1 MPTDIQKKH
10 QENLRDNREKL
21 LVRKARTRRLIEHGA
36 IAESF
41 LPESEEM
48 SPEMFKEKLQA
59 LFSPIGRRIQSGP
72 ERSDTTEIC
81 GKELRTSCEVTLLP
95 ALTSCLSREGYS
107 PKDLARLLELVKSYP
122 EKVPEGGSIR
132 VLSKID
138 NSRMIIIKRM
148 MNILKSRKWSQ

>member
-41 LPESEEM
+41 IPESEEM
-48 SPEMFKEKLQA
+48 SPEMFKEKLRA
-59 LFSPIGRRIQSGP
+59 LISPTGRRIRSGP
-72 ERSDTTEIC
+72 ERSDNTNTMC
-81 GKELRTSCEVTLLP
+81 GKELRTSLEVSLSS

-107 PKDLARLLELVKSYP
+107 PKDLERLLELIKSHP
-122 EKVPEGGSIR
+122 EKVPDGGTIR
-132 VLSKID
+132 VRSKMN
-138 NSRMIIIKRM
+138 NSKVILIKR
-148 MNILKSRKWSQ
+148 IDDVLEVI